1 MKALIHKIRLQRALG
16 FVERVTS
23 RNATLPILSNVL
35 LRTEHGRLR
44 VSATNLEV
52 GVSSVIGAKVDSEG
66 QVAVPGKTLSD
77 FVRSAPGENVVLDLK
92 QNTLSAQAGSY
103 RTTILCFDAS
113 EYPITPKVEGGH
125 QYTVPAGVLRHLIST
140 VSDSIASSDSRPELA
155 GALLRFDTDATVMAA
170 TDIFRLAERKAIGQH
185 ETPHTVIVPRGTI
198 TELGRIL
205 SDIEGDVVIRVADN
219 QISFTHE
226 EFEIVS
232 RLIDG
237 RYPDYR
243 KVIPERALAK
253 VLVRRDELEN
263 AAKVAALF
271 SSSISDIKLE
281 CDAQGLRISGKNSSK
296 GEASAGVEANLKGDA
311 FDVSMNFHYFLDGLK
326 AIQTDKVILEFTGK
340 GSPFVM
346 RPDTDDHESVYLIM
360 PLRS

>member
-1 MKALIHKIRLQRALG
+1 MKALVHKARLQRALG
-16 FVERVTS
+16 FVDRVTS
-23 RNATLPILSNVL
+23 RNATLPILSNIL

-52 GVSSVIGAKVDSEG
+52 GVSSVIGAKVDSDG
-66 QVAVPGKTLSD
+66 QIAVPGKMLAD
-77 FVRSAPGENVVLDLK
+77 FVRSAPGENVVLELK

-113 EYPITPKVEGGH
+113 EYPITPKVEGGQ
-125 QYTVPAGVLRHLIST
+125 QYIIPAAVLRQLIST
-140 VSDSIASSDSRPELA
+140 TADSIASSDSRPELA
-155 GALLRFDTDATVMAA
+155 GALLRFDAGATVMAA
-170 TDIFRLAERKAIGQH
+170 TDIFRLAERSVPAQH
-185 ETPHTVIVPRGTI
+185 TSTSTVIVPRGAI
-198 TELGRIL
+198 AEVGRIIG
-205 SDIEGDVVIRVADN
+205 DIDGDIQVRVADN
-219 QISFTHE
+219 QISFSHE
-226 EFEIVS
+226 EFEIIS

-237 RYPDYR
+237 RYPDYH
-243 KVIPERALAK
+243 KVIPERSLAK
-253 VLVRRDELEN
+253 VLVRRDELES

-296 GEASAGVEANLKGDA
+296 GEAQAGIAANLKGDP

-326 AIQTDKVILEFTGK
+326 AMQTEKVILEFTGK

-346 RPDTDDHESVYLIM
+346 RPDADQRESVYLIM

>member
-1 MKALIHKIRLQRALG
+1 MKALIHKTRLQRALG

-35 LRTEHGRLR
+35 LRTENGRLR

-52 GVSSVIGAKVDSEG
+52 GVSSVIGAKVDTDG

-77 FVRSAPGENVVLDLK
+77 FVRSAPGDSVVLDLK
-92 QNTLSAQAGSY
+92 QNTLSVQAGSY
-103 RTTILCFDAS
+103 KTTILCFDAS
-113 EYPITPKVEGGH
+113 EYPITPKVEGGQ
-125 QYTVPAGVLRHLIST
+125 QYSVASADLRQLIST
-140 VSDSIASSDSRPELA
+140 ISDSIASSDSRPELA
-155 GALLRFDTDATVMAA
+155 GALLRFDGDATVMAA
-170 TDIFRLAERKAIGQH
+170 TDIFRLAERKCLGSH
-185 ETPHTVIVPRGTI
+185 PTSSTVIIPRGTI

-205 SDIEGDVVIRVADN
+205 GDIEGDIVIRVADN

-243 KVIPERALAK
+243 KVIPERSVAK
-253 VLVRRDELEN
+253 VLVRRGELEN

-281 CDAQGLRISGKNSSK
+281 CDEQGLRISGKNSSK
-296 GEASAGVEANLKGDA
+296 GEASAGVEAILKGDP

-326 AIQTDKVILEFTGK
+326 AIQTDKVVLEFTGK

-346 RPDTDDHESVYLIM
+346 RPDADERDSVYLIM

>member
-1 MKALIHKIRLQRALG
+1 MKALVHKARLQRALG

-35 LRTEHGRLR
+35 LCTENGRIR

-66 QVAVPGKTLSD
+66 KVAVPGKMLAD

-113 EYPITPKVEGGH
+113 EYPITPKVEGG
-125 QYTVPAGVLRHLIST
+125 QEYSVPAGVLRQLIST

-155 GALLRFDTDATVMAA
+155 GAFLRFDDNATVMAA
-170 TDIFRLAERKAIGQH
+170 TDIFRLAERKMTAQH
-185 ETPHTVIVPRGTI
+185 GTNSSVIIPRGTI
-198 TELGRIL
+198 SELSRIL
-205 SDIEGDVVIRVADN
+205 GDIDGEVLVRVADN
-219 QISFTHE
+219 QIAFSHE
-226 EFEIVS
+226 EFELVS

-237 RYPDYR
+237 RYPDYQ

-253 VLVRRDELEN
+253 VLVHRGELES

-281 CDAQGLRISGKNSSK
+281 CDGQGLRISGKNSSK
-296 GEASAGVEANLKGDA
+296 GEATAGVEANLKGDP
-311 FDVSMNFHYFLDGLK
+311 FEVSMNFHYFLDGLK
-326 AIQTDKVILEFTGK
+326 AIQTEKVVLEFTGK

-346 RPDTDDHESVYLIM
+346 RPDTDERESVYLIM

>member
-1 MKALIHKIRLQRALG
+1 MKALVHKIRLQRALG

-23 RNATLPILSNVL
+23 RNTTLPILSNVL
-35 LRTEHGRLR
+35 LRTENGRIR
-44 VSATNLEV
+44 ISATNLEV

-66 QVAVPGKTLSD
+66 QIAVPGKMLAD
-77 FVRSAPGENVVLDLK
+77 FVRNAPGESVILDLK
-92 QNTLSAQAGSY
+92 QNTLSVQAGSY
-103 RTTILCFDAS
+103 KTTILCFDAA

-125 QYTVPAGVLRHLIST
+125 HYTVSANVLRQLINT
-140 VSDSIASSDSRPELA
+140 VSDSIALSDSRPELA
-155 GALLRFDTDATVMAA
+155 GALLRFDSDAVVMAA
-170 TDIFRLAERKAIGQH
+170 TDIFRLAERTAIGQH
-185 ETPHTVIVPRGTI
+185 GVTSSAIVPRGTI
-198 TELGRIL
+198 SELGRIL
-205 SDIEGDVVIRVADN
+205 GDIDGDITIRVADN
-219 QISFTHE
+219 QISFSHE

-281 CDAQGLRISGKNSSK
+281 CDEKGLRISGKNSSK
-296 GEASAGVEANLKGDA
+296 GEALAGVEANLKGDP

-340 GSPFVM
+340 GSPFIM
-346 RPDTDDHESVYLIM
+346 RPDAQERDSVYLIM

>member
-1 MKALIHKIRLQRALG
+1 MKALVHKARLQRALG

-23 RNATLPILSNVL
+23 RNTTLPILSNVL
-35 LRTEHGRLR
+35 LRTENGRIR

-66 QVAVPGKTLSD
+66 QVAVPGKTLAD
-77 FVRSAPGENVVLDLK
+77 FVRSAPGENITLDLK

-103 RTTILCFDAS
+103 RTTILCFDAA

-125 QYTVPAGVLRHLIST
+125 HYSVPAAVLRQLISS

-155 GALLRFDTDATVMAA
+155 GALLRFDTDTTVMAA
-170 TDIFRLAERKAIGQH
+170 TDIFRLAERKTIGQH
-185 ETPHTVIVPRGTI
+185 GTTSSVIVPRGTI

-205 SDIEGDVVIRVADN
+205 SDIDGDVAVRVADN
-219 QISFTHE
+219 QISFSHE

-237 RYPDYR
+237 NYPDYR
-243 KVIPERALAK
+243 KVIPERSLAK
-253 VLVRRDELEN
+253 VLVRRDELES

-281 CDAQGLRISGKNSSK
+281 CDGQGLRISGKNSSK
-296 GEASAGVEANLKGDA
+296 GEALAGMEANLKGDP

-326 AIQTDKVILEFTGK
+326 AIQTEKVILEFTGK

-346 RPDTDDHESVYLIM
+346 RPDADEQDSVYLIM